1 MTTKYYKNELY
12 EKWNMTEEQ
21 AIAEAR
27 KIKVEGLRLTE
38 EEKMGLLFEAKEFN
52 LNLNNEEEKKHSIEF
67 GRKLQDEFEQEIK
80 NLKKMAKDAENY
92 AVKEIGWNRKDF
104 KETYDMFEIL
114 KDDMETALDYWN
126 AYGENAGKYYLRT
139 YV

>member
-1 MTTKYYKNELY
+1 MNKYFKNELY

-21 AIAEAR
+21 AIKEAR

-38 EEKMGLLFEAKEFN
+38 LEKMSLLFEAKEFG
-52 LNLNNEEEKKHSIEF
+52 LNLNNEDEKRHSIEF
-67 GRKLQDEFEQEIK
+67 GRKLEAEFEQEMN

-114 KDDMETALDYWN
+114 KGNMETALDYYE
-126 AYGENAGKYYLRT
+126 AYGEKAGEYYLRT

>member
-1 MTTKYYKNELY
+1 MINKYFKNELY

-27 KIKVEGLRLTE
+27 KITIKGLRLTE
-38 EEKMGLLFEAKEFN
+38 SEKMNLLFEAKEFG
-52 LNLNNEEEKKHSIEF
+52 LNLNNEEEKRHSIEF
-67 GRKLQDEFEQEIK
+67 ERKIYAEIEQDDK

-92 AVKEIGWNRKDF
+92 AVKVIGWNRKDF
-104 KETYDMFEIL
+104 KATYNMYEIL
-114 KDDMETALDYWN
+114 KGNMETALDYWE
-126 AYGENAGKYYLRT
+126 AYGERAGEYYLRT

>member
-1 MTTKYYKNELY
+1 MK
-12 EKWNMTEEQ
+12 
-21 AIAEAR
+21 
-27 KIKVEGLRLTE
+27 
-38 EEKMGLLFEAKEFN
+38 LLFEAKEFN

-67 GRKLQDEFEQEIK
+67 GRKLQAEFEQEIK

>member
-1 MTTKYYKNELY
+1 MNKYFKNELY

-21 AIAEAR
+21 AIKEAR
-27 KIKVEGLRLTE
+27 KITIKGLRLTE
-38 EEKMGLLFEAKEFN
+38 QEKMGLLFEAKEFD
-52 LNLNNEEEKKHSIEF
+52 LNLNNEDEKRHSIEVS
-67 GRKLQDEFEQEIK
+67 RKLEAEFEQEMN

-114 KDDMETALDYWN
+114 KGNMETALDYYE
-126 AYGENAGKYYLRT
+126 AYGEKAGEYYLRT